1 MTNLAD
7 YLMGRVVKK
16 KKGKKPLRRRRTRF
30 GERMG
35 KVAKESN
42 NRKDSKIEKLLDILV
57 ARSNPTN
64 SIELARMKQ
73 IEGDF
78 QLAQQLQ
85 QKEDKKVE
93 GKKIDEPR
101 EAQPPPQVGQSL
113 ITGVDREHRFQAY
126 QHDFDSIEEGYKGLL
141 RTLDEDISES
151 SVISAG
157 AMSDF
162 IERKKQLNAN
172 RNDLRKGLLE
182 EITKNPSDVWEW
194 RGFIEQ
200 SENDTAQLL
209 DLDNEVSAILYDQAR
224 RNIEEREALTE
235 QQVAQAE
242 QNAKLMEEQLR
253 NNEIQQEKEKE
264 FTLQLQEQNNQITEQ
279 KLQLVKEATEKEQVI
294 EELDKTQKFL
304 SDNITKNFNSGE
316 EKLRS
321 YLAGNIT
328 GNSNEFKV
336 GLGQTGLGEFWDRMT
351 NREGKTSERQRLLKK
366 ELTARIEQQQEFLPK
381 KVSAFVSALPPGS
394 VMLKRESS
402 LEDLSPRPGASRS
415 PPPYQSVSHS
425 PERVEVKQEYSEDSD

>member
-16 KKGKKPLRRRRTRF
+16 KKGKKLTRRKRTRW

-64 SIELARMKQ
+64 SIELARMKE

-85 QKEDKKVE
+85 QKEDKKAE

-101 EAQPPPQVGQSL
+101 EAQPPPQVAQSP
-113 ITGVDREHRFQAY
+113 ITGVDRQHRFQAY
-126 QHDFDSIEEGYKGLL
+126 QQEFNSIEEGYNDLL
-141 RTLDEDISES
+141 QNLSENMGGET
-151 SVISAG
+151 SVVSAG
-157 AMSDF
+157 AMGEF
-162 IERKKQLNAN
+162 IARKEQLNAN
-172 RNDLRKGLLE
+172 RNVLRKDLLE
-182 EITKNPSDVWEW
+182 DIKNNPSEVWEW

-200 SENDTAQLL
+200 SENETAQLL
-209 DLDNEVSAILYDQAR
+209 DLDNKASSILYDQAM
-224 RNIEEREALTE
+224 RNIQEREALTE
-235 QQVAQAE
+235 QQVSQAE
-242 QNAKLMEEQLR
+242 QNAKLMEDQLR
-253 NNEIQQEKEKE
+253 QNELQQEKEKA
-264 FTLQLQEQNNQITEQ
+264 FTEQLQEQNSQITEQ

-402 LEDLSPRPGASRS
+402 LDDLSPSASRS
-415 PPPYQSVSHS
+415 PA
-425 PERVEVKQEYSEDSD
+425 RVEVKKEYDSD